1 MSVNGDGDGSISILG
16 ICGSPREDSKSKE
29 RLKKALK
36 FAGKFGAK
44 TEFID
49 LSKLNIALCEGCY
62 SNSPKDC
69 KYPCIHNDD
78 TRILHQKLKEA
89 DGFILASPVWWFGAT
104 PLVEN
109 FIAKLTSF
117 ENNGFILE
125 GKVAGV
131 IVSCGGEGASSSAS
145 RFLLI
150 FNQMGII
157 TPPYSAV
164 MFNALTDFSS
174 RFGKFLKFLPKER
187 SGSHDY
193 DDKFAKYNDLDLLA
207 KNMVRAIK
215 NLRGAKWNYDS

>member
-1 MSVNGDGDGSISILG
+1 MSGDDDGENTISILG

-36 FAGKFGAK
+36 FAEGFGAK

-49 LSKLNIALCEGCY
+49 LSKLNIAACEGCY

-69 KYPCIHNDD
+69 IYPCIHNDD

-89 DGFILASPVWWFGAT
+89 DGFILASPVWWFGPP

-125 GKVAGV
+125 GKVAGL
-131 IVSCGGEGASSSAS
+131 IISCGGEGASLSAS
-145 RFLLI
+145 RLLLV
-150 FNQMGII
+150 FNQMGIAA
-157 TPPYSAV
+157 PPYCVV

-187 SGSHDY
+187 SGSDDY
-193 DDKFAKYNDLDLLA
+193 DDKFAKFNDLDLLA
-207 KNMVRAIK
+207 KNMIRAIK
-215 NLRGAKWNYDS
+215 NLRGIFWNYDD